1 LLKRKIVH
9 TLTKLEMFRR
19 LRPVFREVDSVV
31 TELLGIEVDVDA
43 LWGQAWEMMERR
55 VKGAER
61 VARPGAPPM
70 AEEKPR
76 GRGRRRRRGGGSASI
91 TSFL

>member
-1 LLKRKIVH
+1 
-9 TLTKLEMFRR
+9 M
-19 LRPVFREVDSVV
+19 V
-31 TELLGIEVDVDA
+31 TELLGIEIDVDA
-43 LWGQAWEMMERR
+43 LWDQAWEMMERR

-76 GRGRRRRRGGGSASI
+76 GRGRRRRRVGRHQ
-91 TSFL
+91 

>member
-1 LLKRKIVH
+1 V
-9 TLTKLEMFRR
+9 
-19 LRPVFREVDSVV
+19 
-31 TELLGIEVDVDA
+31 LGIGVDVDA
-43 LWGQAWEMMERR
+43 LWDQAWEMMERR
-55 VKGAER
+55 VRGAER

-76 GRGRRRRRGGGSASI
+76 GRGGRRGRGGGSASI